1 VIGPRPGAGS
11 IWSYPTSNNP
21 NGVGGGLKDRW
32 FEVERLLDQLLDSD
46 PGERAHMLAGIRS
59 QDPALGSE
67 VERLLQA
74 ITSAKDFLQ
83 DSAPTYAAPLLDKLL
98 NETGLLPGTRLSTYE
113 ILRELGRGGTATVY
127 LARDGKH
134 GRQVAI
140 KVPHAEL
147 ASLLGPE
154 RFLREIQIA
163 AQLQHPNILPLHDS
177 GEVDGVLYY
186 VMPHVEG
193 ESLRQRLERESR
205 LLIED
210 ALRIVSEVADAL
222 AYAHARGIVHR
233 DIKPENIL
241 LSGGHALVADF
252 GIARAITMA
261 GGERLHETGPLG
273 TAAYMSP
280 EQAAADPQLDQRS
293 DIYSLGCVLYEML
306 AGKPPYTGSTAAA
319 IMERRLAGIPSLR
332 RPRHEVPVH
341 VEQGIHRAL
350 ARAPADRFATAQQFA
365 SALRE
370 ETRPDRNSRVFGI
383 GRSTSARGLVVLSGA
398 VALVGLALAGAST
411 TFPNRSPEMKSVAIL
426 PCEGPVADS
435 TAGYVAERWSE
446 ELIEKLSKLRDLRV
460 KSWLSMRRFRHTSK
474 NSREIGKELGA
485 GTLVRC
491 SVAETSDSL
500 RLRLQVIAASR
511 DEVLSSQQYAR
522 ALSAGSINDVQTQAV
537 QAIAGRVGATPS
549 PRERTQ
555 LEQPQTQNLAAL
567 QAYRQG
573 REFLGSLDVTRSIP
587 QFEQAIARDS
597 LFASAY
603 VGLSDA
609 IVIHGQ
615 QEGRPTREYIPRSV
629 QLVLKALEL
638 DPTLAE
644 AHTLL
649 GDYLLVFNHD
659 WSSAETEYRRAV
671 QLDPNS
677 VIAHLWYGFGLV
689 VVGHAERGVA
699 ELERAVALDPA
710 FPLAHIQL
718 ASALRVAGQYQR
730 AIQEIHSA
738 LQISPDNPVA
748 YLHLG
753 MILLQQGLADS
764 AVAAFEKGV
773 QLGAGWADARSRLA
787 NAYGVSGQRAKATK
801 ILHEILRAPSVDA
814 LHIARIQAGL
824 GDNAETMRWLE
835 RAYLE
840 KSYEILTALGGQ
852 DPAFHPLRADPG
864 YQALRTRIGM
874 DKW

>member
-1 VIGPRPGAGS
+1 
-11 IWSYPTSNNP
+11 
-21 NGVGGGLKDRW
+21 
-32 FEVERLLDQLLDSD
+32 
-46 PGERAHMLAGIRS
+46 MLAGIRS
-59 QDPALGSE
+59 HDPALGSE

-83 DSAPTYAAPLLDKLL
+83 DSAPTYAAPLVDNLL
-98 NETGLLPGTRLSTYE
+98 NETGLRPGTRLSTYD
-113 ILRELGRGGTATVY
+113 IVRELGRGGTATVY
-127 LARDGKH
+127 LARDQKH

-186 VMPHVEG
+186 VMPYVEG
-193 ESLRQRLERESR
+193 ESLRQRLEREGR
-205 LLIED
+205 LPIED
-210 ALRIVSEVADAL
+210 ALRVVSEVADAL
-222 AYAHARGIVHR
+222 AHAHAHGIVHR

-241 LSGGHALVADF
+241 LSGGHSLVADF

-280 EQAAADPQLDQRS
+280 EQAAADSLIDCRT
-293 DIYSLGCVLYEML
+293 DIYSLGCVTYEML
-306 AGKPPYTGSTAAA
+306 AGQPLFTGPSAQA
-319 IMERRLAGIPSLR
+319 IIARHALDPVPSLR
-332 RPRHEVPVH
+332 TLRNAVPPQM
-341 VEQGIHRAL
+341 EQALRKAL
-350 ARAPADRFATAQQFA
+350 AKNPADRFGTATEFVE
-365 SALRE
+365 ALKQPER
-370 ETRPDRNSRVFGI
+370 TSPL
-383 GRSTSARGLVVLSGA
+383 RSSPSPSHYSKQWLVT
-398 VALVGLALAGAST
+398 GLAVLMVLMAASWLVT
-411 TFPNRSPEMKSVAIL
+411 GPRVHAEELNSIAVL
-426 PCEGPVADS
+426 PCENLSRDTVGQYLSD
-435 TAGYVAERWSE
+435 RWTE
-446 ELIEKLSKLRDLRV
+446 ELIDKLSRVAALRP
-460 KSWLSMRRFRHTSK
+460 KSWLSMRRFRNTSK
-474 NSREIGKELGA
+474 NSRDIAKELGA

-500 RLRLQVIAASR
+500 RLRLQVIAASEGDVLWSQHYER
-511 DEVLSSQQYAR
+511 D
-522 ALSAGSINDVQTQAV
+522 LSAESINEVQTEAV
-537 QAIAGRVGATPS
+537 QEIAARVGATPS
-549 PRERTQ
+549 PRERTRLQ
-555 LEQPQTQNLAAL
+555 KPQTDDLAAL
-567 QAYRQG
+567 QAYRLG
-573 REFLGSLDVTRSIP
+573 RQFLGSLDVTRSVP
-587 QFEQAIARDS
+587 QFERAIARDS

-603 VGLSDA
+603 VGLADA
-609 IVIHGQ
+609 ILIHGQ
-615 QEGRPTREYIPRSV
+615 QDGRPTREYISRSV

-677 VIAHLWYGFGLV
+677 VIARIWYGLGLV
-689 VVGHAERGVA
+689 IVGHAERGVA
-699 ELERAVALDPA
+699 ELARAVELDPG

-730 AIQEIHSA
+730 AIQELHSA

-773 QLGAGWADARSRLA
+773 QLGAGWANARSRLA
-787 NAYGVSGQRAKATK
+787 NAYGVAGQRAKALK
-801 ILHEILRAPSVDA
+801 ILHEILQSPSVDA
-814 LHIARIQAGL
+814 LHIARIHAGL
-824 GDNAETMRWLE
+824 GDNAETMRWLQ

-840 KSYEILTALGGQ
+840 NSYEILLALGGQ